1 MTLVKGGVA
10 RPTSDDT
17 PVITAIKARRSIR
30 TYMDVPIEWGKIIS
44 VIEAGM
50 MAPSAGNLQI
60 WRYTVV
66 RNQEKRREI
75 AEACLQQYWME
86 QAPAHIV
93 IFAKLQKEEQYYG
106 IRGTRLYSIQDCAMS
121 AMNMM
126 LAAQDLGLGTC
137 FVSAFEEE
145 ALSRIFGLPDN
156 IRAQGVLTIGY
167 TDEKPPTPLK
177 YRVESIIGIENYGTA
192 MNPEG
197 YKGGGRVAGGGSAEH
212 NFRYAE
218 RFPNYVKDAIHDV
231 GRATA
236 KKRENILGKLLNKG
250 KDVKAKLDEKA
261 KKQ

>member
-1 MTLVKGGVA
+1 MPTVKGGVA
-10 RPTSDDT
+10 LPNADDT

-30 TYMDVPIEWGKIIS
+30 SYMDVPVEWGKIIS
-44 VIEAGM
+44 VVEAGM
-50 MAPSAGNLQI
+50 MAPSAGNLQV

-66 RNQEKRREI
+66 RNPAKRREI

-145 ALSRIFGLPDN
+145 ALSRIFGLPDD
-156 IRAQGVLTIGY
+156 IRAQGVVTIGY
-167 TDEKPPTPLK
+167 TDEKPPTPLR
-177 YRVESIIGIENYGTA
+177 YRVDNIISIENYGSA

-197 YKGGGRVAGGGSAEH
+197 YKGGGRVDSDGSIS
-212 NFRYAE
+212 NYRYAE
-218 RFPNYVKDAIHDV
+218 KFPGYVKDAITDISK
-231 GRATA
+231 ATA
-236 KKRENILGKLLNKG
+236 RTRKNMLGKLLNKG
-250 KDVKAKLDEKA
+250 KDLKEKLDEKA
-261 KKQ
+261 KKR